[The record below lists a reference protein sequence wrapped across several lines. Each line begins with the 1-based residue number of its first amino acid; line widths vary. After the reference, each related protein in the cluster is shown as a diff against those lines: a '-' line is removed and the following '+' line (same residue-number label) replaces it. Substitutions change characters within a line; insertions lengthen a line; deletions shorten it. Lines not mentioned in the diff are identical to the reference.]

1 MRKRA
6 IKREN
11 ERKKKIKRHSERKH
25 RVFAQVFTDA
35 RLHYNG
41 RRCIV
46 HTMMYAIAIAY
57 AIVMIAV
64 QAALTRAVSRS
75 RSAVL
80 RGILLG
86 IKFPLW
92 AGFFLVL
99 AFWEVQ
105 ALWTGGLAVIVG
117 YLAITIGWMIRAH
130 RRE

>member
-1 MRKRA
+1 ME
-6 IKREN
+6 IKRP
-11 ERKKKIKRHSERKH
+11 SERKH
-25 RVFAQVFTDA
+25 RVFAQVFTEA
-35 RLHYNG
+35 RLQYPT

-46 HTMMYAIAIAY
+46 HTMMYAIAIAC
-57 AIVMIAV
+57 AIVMIAA
-64 QAALTRAVSRS
+64 QAVLTRAVSRS

-99 AFWEVQ
+99 AIWAAQ
-105 ALWTGGLAVIVG
+105 ALWVGGLVVIVG
-117 YLAITIGWMIRAH
+117 YLAITMHWMIRSH